1 MRGFFVRL
9 VVRNLLGE
17 TFRPAVRDT
26 SGGMIL
32 KKSRFVFVSCLLGLL
47 VTSAGLAFLLLDE
60 SPEMKEFMPIAWLI
74 GFAAVLLLFHVLNH
88 LVFRAEAGE
97 NSIKVRSLG
106 GTRTLRYEELRSVSY
121 SRFNSGQFVLQGAAG
136 TVRIP
141 AGIRGAAEFV
151 ALISGKIGEAA
162 CTDAIKALDVR
173 REDLRKWGEEA

>member
-17 TFRPAVRDT
+17 TFRPAVRDIF
-26 SGGMIL
+26 GDMIL
-32 KKSRFVFVSCLLGLL
+32 KKSKFVFVWCVIGLL

-97 NSIKVRSLG
+97 NSVKVRSLG
-106 GTRTLRYEELRSVSY
+106 GSRTVRYEELRSVSY
-121 SRFNSGQFVLQGAAG
+121 SRFNSGQLVLQGAAG
-136 TVRIP
+136 AVRIP
-141 AGIRGAAEFV
+141 AGIRGTAEFV

-162 CTDAIKALDVR
+162 CADALKALDVR